1 MTIQQVK
8 DPYMLLSLLNTKLRD
23 EEPTLESLCKT
34 HSMDINE
41 IMSIMKNIGYIYN
54 EKTNQFIVGGGDKE

>member
-23 EEPTLESLCKT
+23 EEPTLESLCKA
-34 HSMDINE
+34 HSIDINE
-41 IMSIMKNIGYIYN
+41 IMSIMKKIGYIYN
-54 EKTNQFIVGGGDKE
+54 EKTNQFIAGGGDKG